1 MDERRQTGPRAEAA
15 ERRLGRLRSRIDRLD
30 AEILERLSDRYR
42 VVEQIQ
48 QVKQERG
55 DGVWIPARERAQLE
69 RLRRL
74 NRRFERPLPEAAL
87 DAIFGEILSASR
99 ALQGGVRVAFLGPEG
114 TFSERAA
121 RRHFGSSAELV
132 SVASIG
138 DVFEAV
144 ERERARYG
152 VVPIENSTEG
162 MVGQTLDH
170 LVTSPLRIVGERQ
183 IAVRH
188 ALLGRARSLGGV
200 RRVVSHAQ
208 SLAQCRAWLRSHL
221 RHVPTAEVSS
231 NAAAAA
237 VAARSPTTAAIAP
250 REVAGLYDLRV
261 LADGIQDLARN
272 VTRFVVIAA
281 TEIEDAAGCD
291 KVSILFSVRNEAGR
305 LFRALEPLA
314 RERIDLCKIESRPM
328 RGRAWEYVFFTDF
341 RGRLG
346 EPRVRAALRAMERR
360 CTWFKVL
367 GAYPE
372 ARAA

>member
-1 MDERRQTGPRAEAA
+1 MGERRETRGRTGAA
-15 ERRLGRLRSRIDRLD
+15 ERRLERLRSHIDRLD
-30 AEILERLSDRYR
+30 AEILERLSERYR
-42 VVEQIQ
+42 VVEEVQR
-48 QVKQERG
+48 VKQERG
-55 DGVWIPARERAQLE
+55 DGIWVPARERGQLE

-74 NRRFERPLPEAAL
+74 NRRFERPLAEAAL
-87 DAIFGEILSASR
+87 EAIFGEILSASR

-132 SVASIG
+132 AADSIAG
-138 DVFEAV
+138 VFEAV

-170 LVTSPLRIVGERQ
+170 LVASPLRIVGERQ
-183 IAVRH
+183 LAVRH
-188 ALLGRARSLGGV
+188 ALLGRARSLAGV
-200 RRVVSHAQ
+200 RRVVSHPQ
-208 SLAQCRAWLRSHL
+208 SLAQCREWLRKHL
-221 RHVPTAEVSS
+221 HGVPTAEVAS
-231 NAAAAA
+231 NALAAAAA
-237 VAARSPTTAAIAP
+237 ARSRTTAAIAAREAAP
-250 REVAGLYDLRV
+250 RYGLRV

-272 VTRFVVIAA
+272 VTRFVVVAGC
-281 TEIEDAAGCD
+281 EVDDAAACD
-291 KVSILFSVRNEAGR
+291 KVSLLFSVRNEAGR

-346 EPRVRAALRAMERR
+346 DPRVRIALRAMERR
-360 CTWFKVL
+360 CTWFKLL
-367 GAYPE
+367 GTYPA